1 MNAGR
6 AHGLSF
12 RRLNGAGEPYLG
24 PGPVFNTLD
33 VPKAIFGLDDLSAR
47 R

>member
-1 MNAGR
+1 
-6 AHGLSF
+6 LSF
-12 RRLNGAGEPYLG
+12 RRLDGAGGAYLG

-33 VPKAIFGLDDLSAR
+33 APKAIFGLDDLSAR